1 MKTAASGHA
10 NRAEVAKMSSNDEL
24 TVPQKDLADAW
35 RNTLPERLH
44 AGDSAEISEDEKNP
58 DTLLVSIRS
67 AGRSDLEFDFTVKYV
82 DSREIDIQL
91 TDVERGGQSV
101 DERSDVMQDLIAD
114 YRRHLH
120 ECAQALHHFTHA

>member
-1 MKTAASGHA
+1 
-10 NRAEVAKMSSNDEL
+10 MSSNDEL
-24 TVPQKDLADAW
+24 TVPQRELAEAW
-35 RNTLPERLH
+35 RRTLPERLR
-44 AGDSAEISEDEKNP
+44 AGDQAEISEDEKHP
-58 DTLLVSIRS
+58 DTLLVSIQS

-91 TDVERGGQSV
+91 TDVERDGRSV
-101 DERSDVMQDLIAD
+101 DERTDVMQELIED